1 MKEKNSLLK
10 NPSFQAI
17 LSSLLCI
24 VLGLL
29 IGYIVL
35 MTINPSGAG
44 ESIKTILLNFMTRSS
59 NPARIKAL
67 GNTLAKTAPLL
78 MCALSICFCY
88 KVGLFNIGAAGQY
101 EAGAC
106 AGLYSA
112 LVLGMPWYI
121 CLIISAIAGAA
132 VGALSG
138 FLKAYRNVNEVISG
152 IMLNWIMLY
161 LTNTILSRGK
171 AKDPASPYT
180 VKVSSGNPDALLP
193 KGILGNIFSNNNTVT
208 IAIILS
214 ILFAILIWIILT
226 KTKFGYELRATG
238 YNKYAAHYAGMKEKK
253 NIIVTLAIGGALAGV
268 GASFLFLTGYQ
279 EWSTTQTSVPSMGF
293 NGIAAT
299 FLGGL
304 HPIGT
309 IFASFFIQSITDGG
323 ALIDKSIYPSQISDL
338 ISSIIIY
345 LCGFVL
351 FFKYTMNNILD
362 RNKAEISK
370 VDGSIIGDSKDS
382 NTIDNNINNDNNNET
397 DNNKESED
405 TENGGEN

>member
-1 MKEKNSLLK
+1 MNKEKSILK

-17 LSSLLCI
+17 LTSLVCI

-35 MTINPSGAG
+35 LLINPAGAG
-44 ESIKTILLNFMTRSS
+44 EAIKTIILNFLTRSS
-59 NPARIKAL
+59 SAARAKAL

-106 AGLYSA
+106 MGLYAA
-112 LVLGMPWYI
+112 LAWHLPWFI
-121 CLIISAIAGAA
+121 CLILAGVAGGVIGAISGA
-132 VGALSG
+132 
-138 FLKAYRNVNEVISG
+138 LKAYRNVNEVISG

-161 LTNTILSRGK
+161 LTNMILSGK
-171 AKDPASPYT
+171 AVKDPTSPYT
-180 VKVSSGNPDALLP
+180 IKLMTGNKGALIP
-193 KGILGNIFSNNNTVT
+193 SAGINTLFANNKTVT
-208 IAIILS
+208 LAIPLAVLAAVLIWMILS
-214 ILFAILIWIILT
+214 
-226 KTKFGYELRATG
+226 KTKFGYELKATG
-238 YNKYAAHYAGMKEKK
+238 YNKEAAKYAGMKEKK
-253 NIIVTLAIGGALAGV
+253 NIIVTLAIGGALAGI
-268 GASFLFLTGYQ
+268 GAAFLFLTGYQ
-279 EWSTTQTSVPSMGF
+279 EWSTTQTSVPGMGF

-323 ALIDKSIYPSQISDL
+323 ALINKSVYPSQISDL

-351 FFKYTMNNILD
+351 FFKFALNNWI
-362 RNKAEISK
+362 NKSEKKKEEKLGQSK
-370 VDGSIIGDSKDS
+370 TEGGDK
-382 NTIDNNINNDNNNET
+382 
-397 DNNKESED
+397 
-405 TENGGEN
+405 

>member
-1 MKEKNSLLK
+1 MNKEKNILK

-17 LSSLLCI
+17 LTSLVCI

-35 MTINPSGAG
+35 LLINPAGAG
-44 ESIKTILLNFMTRSS
+44 EAIKTIILNFLTRSS
-59 NPARIKAL
+59 SAARAKAL

-106 AGLYSA
+106 MGLYAA
-112 LVLGMPWYI
+112 LAWHLPWFI
-121 CLIISAIAGAA
+121 CLILAGVAGGVIGAISGA
-132 VGALSG
+132 
-138 FLKAYRNVNEVISG
+138 LKAYRNVNEVISG

-161 LTNTILSRGK
+161 LTNMILSGK
-171 AKDPASPYT
+171 AVKDPTSPYT
-180 VKVSSGNPDALLP
+180 IKLMTGNKGALIPSAGLNT
-193 KGILGNIFSNNNTVT
+193 LFANNKTVT
-208 IAIILS
+208 LAIPLAVLAAVLIWMILS
-214 ILFAILIWIILT
+214 
-226 KTKFGYELRATG
+226 KTKFGYELKATG
-238 YNKYAAHYAGMKEKK
+238 YNKEAAKYAGMKEKK
-253 NIIVTLAIGGALAGV
+253 NIIVTLAIGGALAGI
-268 GASFLFLTGYQ
+268 GAAFLFLTGYQ
-279 EWSTTQTSVPSMGF
+279 EWSTTQTSVPGMGF

-323 ALIDKSIYPSQISDL
+323 ALINKSVYPSQISDL

-351 FFKYTMNNILD
+351 FFKFALNNWI
-362 RNKAEISK
+362 NKSEKKKEEKLGQSK
-370 VDGSIIGDSKDS
+370 TEGGDK
-382 NTIDNNINNDNNNET
+382 
-397 DNNKESED
+397 
-405 TENGGEN
+405 

>member
-1 MKEKNSLLK
+1 MKKDKSLLK
-10 NPSFQAI
+10 NPTFQAI
-17 LSSLLCI
+17 LTSVICI
-24 VLGLL
+24 IIGLL

-35 MTINPSGAG
+35 LIINPAGAG
-44 ESIKTILLNFMTRSS
+44 EAIKTIILNFLTRASG
-59 NPARIKAL
+59 PAKAKAL

-106 AGLYSA
+106 IGLYAA
-112 LVLGMPWYI
+112 LAWHLPWFI
-121 CLIISAIAGAA
+121 CLILAGAA
-132 VGALSG
+132 GAVVGAVSG
-138 FLKAYRNVNEVISG
+138 ALKAYRNVNEVISG

-161 LTNTILSRGK
+161 LTNMVLSTKAVKDPTSPYTIKLSRGN
-171 AKDPASPYT
+171 
-180 VKVSSGNPDALLP
+180 SGALIPSAGLNT
-193 KGILGNIFSNNNTVT
+193 LFANNRTVT
-208 IAIILS
+208 LAIPLA
-214 ILFAILIWIILT
+214 ILFAILIWVILS

-238 YNKYAAHYAGMKEKK
+238 FNKEAARYAGMREKY
-253 NIIVTLAIGGALAGV
+253 NIIITLAIGGALAGI
-268 GASFLFLTGYQ
+268 GAAFLFLTGYQ
-279 EWSTTQTSVPSMGF
+279 EWSTTQTSVPGMGF

-323 ALIDKSIYPSQISDL
+323 ALINKSVYPSQISDL

-351 FFKYTMNNILD
+351 FFKFALNNWI
-362 RNKAEISK
+362 RKKEKTEVSK
-370 VDGSIIGDSKDS
+370 VTGESIKGEGADNEGGDK
-382 NTIDNNINNDNNNET
+382 
-397 DNNKESED
+397 
-405 TENGGEN
+405 